1 MVDSK
6 DGGAWLDEGGEGMP
20 KTAATAATA
29 ATLDIAAVITA
40 AVERIAAEKIEKQ
53 TEEMAQQ
60 VIEHLPEVVYLP
72 PKPAENPLERL
83 LSVGE
88 VADLLGCSTV
98 TVGKRFASGD
108 LAYVLERGSE
118 NRKVPY
124 SWVVEYIHSLPRYTG
139 KLKEK
144 KEVESH
150 A

>member
-6 DGGAWLDEGGEGMP
+6 DGGAWLDEGGEVMG
-20 KTAATAATA
+20 KTAADA

-72 PKPAENPLERL
+72 PKPAEVPPERL

-108 LAYVLERGSE
+108 LAYVLERGSDI
-118 NRKVPY
+118 RKVPY

-139 KLKEK
+139 KVKEK
-144 KEVESH
+144 KEVKVH

>member
-6 DGGAWLDEGGEGMP
+6 DGGAWLDEGGEGMA
-20 KTAATAATA
+20 KTAATA

-60 VIEHLPEVVYLP
+60 VIEHLPKVVYLP
-72 PKPAENPLERL
+72 PKPAEAPQERL
-83 LSVGE
+83 LSVKE
-88 VADLLGCSTV
+88 VAKILGCSTT
-98 TVGKRFASGD
+98 TVVKRFESGD

-139 KLKEK
+139 KVKEK
-144 KEVESH
+144 KEVKAH

>member
-1 MVDSK
+1 
-6 DGGAWLDEGGEGMP
+6 MP
-20 KTAATAATA
+20 RKAANA

-60 VIEHLPEVVYLP
+60 VIEHLPKVVYLP
-72 PKPAENPLERL
+72 PKPAEVPSERL
-83 LSVGE
+83 LSVKE
-88 VADLLGCSTV
+88 VAKLLGCSPV
-98 TVGKRFASGD
+98 TVIRRFESGD
-108 LAYVLERGSE
+108 LAFVLERGSE

-124 SWVVEYIHSLPRYTG
+124 SWVVEYIHNLPRYTG

-144 KEVESH
+144 KEVKGH

>member
-6 DGGAWLDEGGEGMP
+6 DGGAWLDEGGDGMA
-20 KTAATAATA
+20 KTAAKA
-29 ATLDIAAVITA
+29 ATLDIAAVISA

-88 VADLLGCSTV
+88 VADLLGCSPRTV
-98 TVGKRFASGD
+98 QQRMDRGELV
-108 LAYVLERGSE
+108 YVLADPSS
-118 NRKVPY
+118 NQRKVLY
-124 SWVVEYIHSLPRYTG
+124 SWVVEYMHSLPRYVG
-139 KLKEK
+139 KVKEK
-144 KEVESH
+144 KEVKDH